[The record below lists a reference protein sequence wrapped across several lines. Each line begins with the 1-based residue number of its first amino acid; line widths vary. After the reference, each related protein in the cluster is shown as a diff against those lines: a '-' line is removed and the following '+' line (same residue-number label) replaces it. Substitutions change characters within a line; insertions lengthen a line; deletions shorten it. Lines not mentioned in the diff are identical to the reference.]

1 MNIVDFIIEYELG
14 TLSDDQII
22 EFFQEI
28 IDSGMVWSLQ
38 GSYRRMAK
46 HLIDNGYC
54 TN

>member
-1 MNIVDFIIEYELG
+1 MDIVDFIIEYESG

-22 EFFQEI
+22 EFFQKI
-28 IDSGMVWSLQ
+28 IDNGTVWGLQ
-38 GSYRRMAK
+38 GSYGRMAK